1 MYISTDLDES
11 RRICRNHIES
21 LELWSRRLIHEQLSL
36 KYGNDYFNAKNLN
49 GDNII
54 NKSIRKTADKLK
66 NEDPQRFPR
75 HVDTLLLDDII
86 RILCNPNFYKDL
98 FKEALDINYRQG
110 REEVREYLKR
120 LIPIRNALCHSNPIS
135 TRQAEQVIC
144 YSNDFIYGVREYYRA
159 KGLETMW
166 NIPQIIKATDSLGN
180 VYFPKIENKDHP
192 QKYFDIRKMNGI
204 FQVGDSYSITLEI
217 DPSFERSDYT
227 VKWSVP
233 HLGEREDFLNS
244 LSYSKT
250 FTIDD
255 VKQTFQIHASITSIE
270 SWHKY
275 SGYDDD
281 LNIYVTVLPPIKY

>member
-1 MYISTDLDES
+1 M
-11 RRICRNHIES
+11 
-21 LELWSRRLIHEQLSL
+21 
-36 KYGNDYFNAKNLN
+36 
-49 GDNII
+49 
-54 NKSIRKTADKLK
+54 
-66 NEDPQRFPR
+66 
-75 HVDTLLLDDII
+75 
-86 RILCNPNFYKDL
+86 
-98 FKEALDINYRQG
+98 
-110 REEVREYLKR
+110 
-120 LIPIRNALCHSNPIS
+120 
-135 TRQAEQVIC
+135 
-144 YSNDFIYGVREYYRA
+144 
-159 KGLETMW
+159 
-166 NIPQIIKATDSLGN
+166 
-180 VYFPKIENKDHP
+180 
-192 QKYFDIRKMNGI
+192 
-204 FQVGDSYSITLEI
+204 GDSYSITLEI